1 MNGLEIAWLHTFD
14 SGFGIQANATI
25 VNSDASLDSEDN
37 SQVFALE
44 GLGDSQNI
52 ILFYEQGPMQARV
65 AYNNREG
72 FMQDLVSP
80 LGGTEPRFTETYG
93 QFDVSASYDI
103 NENFTVF
110 VEGINVTGEELRRH
124 GRYSE
129 QFIQMIDNGARYTVG
144 VRTSF

>member
-1 MNGLEIAWLHTFD
+1 MHFFLRITK
-14 SGFGIQANATI
+14 I
-25 VNSDASLDSEDN
+25 VPFPA
-37 SQVFALE
+37 V
-44 GLGDSQNI
+44 
-52 ILFYEQGPMQARV
+52 
-65 AYNNREG
+65 
-72 FMQDLVSP
+72 
-80 LGGTEPRFTETYG
+80 RFTETYG

-103 NENFTVF
+103 NENLTVF